1 MPPHPLVNA
10 IAQALN
16 APARARDNI
25 AAGSPEALAVAT
37 NLPEQVIFAGYNGAV
52 YRRPADQVQWQVL
65 YIDPRLHRWMIV
77 EATRVRNSQLV
88 SDHRSPTGDYDYV
101 WVDTDALVGSGSRS
115 QSVETPFLTG
125 EFVRAGDFEA
135 PPSGAATSSPTGAYC
150 VDVRTPECLCYRTR
164 TRC

>member
-16 APARARDNI
+16 APARPNANI
-25 AAGSPEALAVAT
+25 AAGSPEALALAT

-52 YRRPADQVQWQVL
+52 YQRPADAVQWQML
-65 YIDPRLHRWMIV
+65 YLDPRLHRWMIV
-77 EATRVRNSQLV
+77 DLGRVRNTQLV
-88 SDHRSPTGDYDYV
+88 NDPRSPTGDYEYV
-101 WVDTDALVGSGSRS
+101 WIDTDALVGSGSRS

-125 EFVRAGDFEA
+125 DFVRAGDFEA
-135 PPSGAATSSPTGAYC
+135 PPSGGRGASATGAYC
-150 VDVRTPECLCYRTR
+150 GIRTPECLCYRTS